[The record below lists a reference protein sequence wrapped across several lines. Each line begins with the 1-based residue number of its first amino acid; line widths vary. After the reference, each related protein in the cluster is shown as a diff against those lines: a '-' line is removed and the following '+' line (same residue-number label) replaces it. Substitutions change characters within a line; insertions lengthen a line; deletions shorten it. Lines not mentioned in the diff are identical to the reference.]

1 MRENLLTLL
10 ACHPLTKGC
19 TQAFRENV
27 ADDLLSV
34 IIRATIPTSAEKL
47 DERVDDVYNDHFGV
61 QLSNLFTSGHYLDKV
76 TLAFSERM
84 RVVRAMIQTMLV
96 EESAITAF
104 NELDDGEGRGE
115 ILKRRLTELRQT
127 ENAGQAWPCLTALN
141 STVN

>member
-1 MRENLLTLL
+1 MMENLLSLL
-10 ACHPLTKGC
+10 AWHPLTKGC

-34 IIRATIPTSAEKL
+34 IIRATVPTSAEKL
-47 DERVDDVYNDHFGV
+47 DERVNDVYNDHFGV
-61 QLSNLFTSGHYLDKV
+61 QLSNLFTSGHYLNKAP
-76 TLAFSERM
+76 LAFSERM

-104 NELDDGEGRGE
+104 NELDGEGRGE

-127 ENAGQAWPCLTALN
+127 ENAEQAWTCLTALK